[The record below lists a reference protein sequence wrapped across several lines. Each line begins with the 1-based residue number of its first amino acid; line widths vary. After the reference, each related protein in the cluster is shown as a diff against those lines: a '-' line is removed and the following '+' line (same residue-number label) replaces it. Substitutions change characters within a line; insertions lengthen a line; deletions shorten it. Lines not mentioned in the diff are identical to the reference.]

1 MTIKSAIALSCRSDW
16 ASEAERCLQARQGVT
31 LVPDEAESAAW
42 GAREILNLEL
52 GLLRLDTSY
61 PQWRGRV
68 RFIGLKS
75 NSVYVARLYRLIT
88 GGVTYGA

>member
-1 MTIKSAIALSCRSDW
+1 MTTEIRITLDSRADW
-16 ASEAERCLQARQGVT
+16 AGETERCLQAGQGVT

-88 GGVTYGA
+88 GGITYGA